1 MSLNHGEFF
10 IPAKPQ
16 HQTFDKPIPRE
27 IHASIALNHLDRL
40 ERGEDAVTIYTS
52 RVDRKMVS
60 ESLTYL
66 GIPHIA
72 TRDGFIAPG
81 QLILRM
87 GLPIVEEQDSM

>member
-1 MSLNHGEFF
+1 M
-10 IPAKPQ
+10 
-16 HQTFDKPIPRE
+16 
-27 IHASIALNHLDRL
+27 
-40 ERGEDAVTIYTS
+40 GEDMITIYTS

-72 TRDGFIAPG
+72 TRDGFIAPR

-87 GLPIVEEQDSM
+87 GLPIVEEQDGM

>member
-1 MSLNHGEFF
+1 M
-10 IPAKPQ
+10 
-16 HQTFDKPIPRE
+16 
-27 IHASIALNHLDRL
+27 
-40 ERGEDAVTIYTS
+40 GEDAVTIYTS

-72 TRDGFIAPG
+72 TRDGFTVPR

-87 GLPIVEEQDSM
+87 GLPKM